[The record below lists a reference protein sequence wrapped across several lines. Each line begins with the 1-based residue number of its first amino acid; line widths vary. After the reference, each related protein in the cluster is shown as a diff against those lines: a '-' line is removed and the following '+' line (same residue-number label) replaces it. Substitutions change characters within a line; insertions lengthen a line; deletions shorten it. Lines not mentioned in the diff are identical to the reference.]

1 MSKGNTFE
9 TQLLQLV
16 FNKTAIPWD
25 AGATQL
31 TVHLH
36 VADPGEAGAPA
47 TSPATY
53 GGYTPVDTNRAGSDW
68 TVTGDTVANAVPVEF
83 PECTSGSDTVTHWCV
98 TPKSS
103 TTILYKGA
111 LSAARSI
118 SSGITPLF
126 KVGTLTT
133 TEN

>member
-1 MSKGNTFE
+1 MSKSNTFE
-9 TQLLQLV
+9 TQLLQHV
-16 FNKTAIPWD
+16 FNATAFPWL
-25 AGATQL
+25 AATQL

-36 VADPGEAGAPA
+36 VADPGETGTPS

-53 GGYTPVDTNRAGSDW
+53 GGYAPVDTNRDSGAW
-68 TVTGDTVANAVPVEF
+68 TVAGDTVSNAVQIEF
-83 PECTSGSDTVTHWCV
+83 PECTSGTDTITHFSV

-103 TTILYKGA
+103 TTILYRGA

-118 SSGITPLF
+118 SAGITPLF
-126 KVGTLTT
+126 KVGTLTA